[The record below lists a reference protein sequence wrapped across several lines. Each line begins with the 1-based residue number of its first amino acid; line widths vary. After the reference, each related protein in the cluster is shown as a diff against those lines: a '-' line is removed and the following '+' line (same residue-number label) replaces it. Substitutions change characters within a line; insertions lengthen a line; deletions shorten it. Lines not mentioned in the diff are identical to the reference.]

1 MGRGKNQ
8 KTGKIKKTG
17 FLPPRA
23 LYISHHPRPAPGL
36 RPSVRRRRCPGS
48 SSFAPP
54 FLRLRPHSLRP
65 SPRFALCLGAL
76 TPAYPRGV
84 PSCACVRDLD
94 HAFPTVALRMRIYAY
109 ARLRA
114 MGVAGFL
121 SLLQFLSFPLYII
134 ILGVWGPEA
143 RPPALRL
150 VGPRMVVAAP
160 RPAPIHGG
168 AFLSWLARC
177 AAAAAARLVG
187 WVTLQSGRLRA
198 CGHTRTHVWACVKE
212 KPLWGAWAI
221 GLIWVPRRGR

>member
-1 MGRGKNQ
+1 MDIIARGEGGGKGQ
-8 KTGKIKKTG
+8 KTKKPGKLKKRVFSPLRPYIYLTTPASP
-17 FLPPRA
+17 PPRP
-23 LYISHHPRPAPGL
+23 SGGVPSPAPPMG
-36 RPSVRRRRCPGS
+36 VA
-48 SSFAPP
+48 APP
-54 FLRLRPHSLRP
+54 FLRLRPHSLSP

-94 HAFPTVALRMRIYAY
+94 HAFPTVALCMRIYAY

-168 AFLSWLARC
+168 LFCLGWRGALPPPLRGWLGGLPCKAGACAHAGTRAR
-177 AAAAAARLVG
+177 
-187 WVTLQSGRLRA
+187 TY
-198 CGHTRTHVWACVKE
+198 GHA
-212 KPLWGAWAI
+212 
-221 GLIWVPRRGR
+221 